1 MNDEIFDIVSIGDS
15 TVDVFLDIDPKDTE
29 AVCKVD
35 EQACLIA
42 FEYGSKV
49 PVRAMHRV
57 PGVGNAA
64 NLSQGI
70 SRLGLKAGIY
80 TVIGDDRDSQEIKEV
95 LERE

>member
-1 MNDEIFDIVSIGDS
+1 MEVFDIVSIGDS
-15 TVDVFLDIDPKDTE
+15 TVDVFLDIDPQDTE

-35 EQACLIA
+35 EKACMIA
-42 FEYGSKV
+42 FGYGSKV
-49 PVRAMHRV
+49 PVKAMHRV

-64 NLSQGI
+64 NLSQGMA
-70 SRLGLKAGIY
+70 RLGFRAGIY